1 MNLTKRSIDASRYQ
15 GDGKSR
21 DVRWDDAVRGFG
33 VRIYPSGRKAFVLS
47 YRVNG
52 RKRLYTMG
60 TYGTLTLDKARLK
73 ANKLLGEAEDGKD
86 PAETRRIARHAPTIS
101 KLCDRYMAEYAE
113 GRKKPSSLYN
123 DRIMIDRFIV
133 PALGGRKV
141 ADVTRADVLRLH
153 NGLRKTPYQANR
165 VLALLSKMMSLAE
178 GWGLRPDR
186 TNPCFHV
193 ERFKERKRER
203 YLSAAELT
211 RLAGALAESECEADE
226 LPPAVA
232 ALRLLLFTGARMSE
246 ILTLRWEHVDFERAC
261 LRLPDSK
268 TGAKTVHL
276 NAPALAVLAATM
288 RHEGNPHVI
297 VGAKRAAHLVTLAKP
312 WRAIRERAGLP
323 DLRIHDLR
331 HSYASVG
338 AGAGLGLP
346 MIGALLGH
354 RDAATTARYAHL
366 ADDPLRRANDAIGA
380 WIEAAMKGE
389 ANREVVELTGR
400 KR

>member
-1 MNLTKRSIDASRYQ
+1 MKLTKRSIDSFCYR

-33 VRIYPSGRKAFVLS
+33 VRIYPTGRKAFVIS

-52 RKRLYTMG
+52 RKRLLTLG
-60 TYGTLTLDKARLK
+60 PYGPLTLDKARDSAK
-73 ANKLLGEAEDGKD
+73 RNIANVIDGGD
-86 PAETRRIARHAPTIS
+86 PAQTRHAARRAPTVRE
-101 KLCDRYMAEYAE
+101 LCDRYLADYAE
-113 GRKKPSSLYN
+113 GRKKASSLRN
-123 DRIMIDRFIV
+123 DRSMIARFIV

-153 NGLRKTPYQANR
+153 NSLRKTPYQANR
-165 VLALLSKMMSLAE
+165 VLALLSKVMNVAE

-186 TNPCFHV
+186 SNPCIHV
-193 ERFKERKRER
+193 ERFKERSRER
-203 YLSAAELT
+203 YLAGIELA
-211 RLAGALAESECEADE
+211 RLADALAEAEREADGI
-226 LPPAVA
+226 PPTVA
-232 ALRLLLFTGARMSE
+232 AVRLLLFTGARLSE

-268 TGAKTVHL
+268 TGSKTIHL
-276 NAPALAVLAATM
+276 NAPALAVLAGIE
-288 RHEGNPHVI
+288 RHEGNAHVI
-297 VGAKRAAHLVTLAKP
+297 VGQKRGAHLVNLQKP
-312 WRAIRERAGLP
+312 WRAIRERAGMA
-323 DLRIHDLR
+323 DLRVHDLR

-366 ADDPLRRANDAIGA
+366 ADDPLRQANDAIGA

-389 ANREVVELTGR
+389 PGGEVGELNGR